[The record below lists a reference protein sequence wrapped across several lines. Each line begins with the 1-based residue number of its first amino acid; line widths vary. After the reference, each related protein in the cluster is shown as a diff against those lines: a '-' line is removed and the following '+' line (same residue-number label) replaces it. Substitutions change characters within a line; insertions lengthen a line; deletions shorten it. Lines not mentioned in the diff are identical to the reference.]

1 MPKELPP
8 IDSKTARD
16 KLEPRHNP
24 YWHRLSAGLYVGYHC
39 SLRGGD
45 GNWHGRWRNEDGRQL
60 KFKVDNSRFKADK
73 PGRNTKYEQ
82 AVVLVHEWHARIK
95 GGATHKSLTVAD
107 AIEVYLKSK
116 EKGANKSGVQLDT
129 ERVLRNLKKN
139 RSAFEAT
146 VFNHPLAKVPLDR
159 LRSHHMSSWL
169 IGRAEPK
176 DADNPE
182 SIRAA
187 MNTANRDWARVRAA
201 LRYAYKQQLLTSPAA
216 IDGVEP
222 FRNVASPRTYLPSAD
237 DIARLFAV
245 APSEVTRI
253 AKFLALTGCRP
264 GEVFKLTQR
273 SFNKQA
279 GTLDIDADTKT
290 GRRTLPLSSAATEFV
305 ASIAADKIGAALLF
319 PKANGKAWD
328 GNEYAKAFR
337 DARSSAGL
345 TDEFVAYSFRH
356 LWITEHCKTM
366 SIAQVAKIA
375 GTSIKMIDEYYFALQ
390 SDDARQ
396 QLDIVAELIRQQ
408 GL

>member
-1 MPKELPP
+1 MAKLAVK

-39 SLRGGD
+39 STIAGE
-45 GNWHGRWRNEDGRQL
+45 GNWHGRWRNDEGRQL
-60 KFKVDNSRFKADK
+60 KFKVDADLFKADK
-73 PGRNTKYEQ
+73 PGRDTKFEQ
-82 AVVLVHEWHARIK
+82 SVVHVQAWHARIK
-95 GGATHKSLTVAD
+95 GGVTHKSLTVAD
-107 AIEVYLKSK
+107 AVEAYLKSK
-116 EKGANKSGVQLDT
+116 EKGATKSGVQLDSA
-129 ERVLRNLKKN
+129 RVLRNLKKN
-139 RSAFEAT
+139 RTAFNST
-146 VFNHPLAKVPLDR
+146 VFNHSLAGIALEK
-159 LRSHHMSSWL
+159 LRSHHLTAWL
-169 IGRAEPK
+169 IDRAEPK

-187 MNTANRDWARVRAA
+187 MSTANRDWSRLRAA
-201 LRYAYKQQLLTSPAA
+201 LRYAYKQQLLANPSA

-222 FRNVASPRTYLPSAD
+222 FQSVAASRTFLPSAD
-237 DIARLFAV
+237 DMTRLFSAAPKEV
-245 APSEVTRI
+245 ARI

-264 GEVFKLTQR
+264 GEVFNLTQR

-279 GTLDIDADTKT
+279 GTLDIAADTKT

-305 ASIAADKIGAALLF
+305 ASVAADKIGAAVLF
-319 PKANGKAWD
+319 PRANGKAWD
-328 GNEYAKAFR
+328 GNDYAKAFR
-337 DARSSAGL
+337 EARADAGL